1 MVKNLEY
8 MKGMLE
14 VFLKA
19 KTPFISTKDLAEA
32 GYDICSNEGMFH
44 YLLLIEQGYISNKD
58 LITND
63 ITKLGYMRHR
73 GYMLDMGTEVR
84 LSAQG
89 QEFAQALNEP
99 TVFEKLK
106 SMSDAPLSTIKD
118 VGLELTKAYLKKKF
132 GLE

>member
-14 VFLKA
+14 VFLMA
-19 KTPFISTKDLAEA
+19 KTPFISTKDLADA
-32 GYDICSNEGMFH
+32 GFSICSNEGMFH

-58 LITND
+58 LVTDD
-63 ITKLGYMRHR
+63 ITKLGYLRHR
-73 GYMLDMGTEVR
+73 GLLIDMGTDVR

-99 TVFEKLK
+99 KVFERLK

-118 VGLELTKAYLKKKF
+118 IGLELTKAYLKKKF

>member
-1 MVKNLEY
+1 MIKNLEY

-19 KTPFISTKDLAEA
+19 KTPFISTKDLADA

-58 LITND
+58 LITDD

-73 GYMLDMGTEVR
+73 GYMLDMCTDVR

-89 QEFAQALNEP
+89 LEFAQSLQEP
-99 TVFEKLK
+99 SVYEKLK
-106 SMSDAPLSTIKD
+106 DFSNAPLDVLKD
-118 VGLELTKAYLKKKF
+118 VGMDVFKAVIKKKL
-132 GLE
+132 GVE